1 MKMILDIGK
10 MNAVWGRIHRGSVA
24 ALGLADF
31 HLKERHS
38 ERGRGAGTGN
48 EID

>member
-10 MNAVWGRIHRGSVA
+10 MNAVWGRIHRGSAA

-31 HLKERHS
+31 HLKERHGKG
-38 ERGRGAGTGN
+38 EEGWGQGMR
-48 EID
+48 